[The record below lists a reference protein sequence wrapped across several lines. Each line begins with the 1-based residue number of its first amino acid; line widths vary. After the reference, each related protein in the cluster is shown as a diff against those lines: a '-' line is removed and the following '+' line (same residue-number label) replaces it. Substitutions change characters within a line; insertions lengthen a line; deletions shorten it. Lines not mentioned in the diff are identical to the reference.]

1 MVSRVFFLNKT
12 VAIWVKYAGA
22 RPLHASVL
30 APAHLPSQHC
40 CCDDQRAFSRHG
52 PVAANSPRQGTTV
65 FGHRLP
71 DGRVCAGKRWRHVA
85 AITGPRHGPNSWFNS
100 FPAKGTPSLAT
111 GFRMGASAPARGD
124 VTLLLSLARATGPT
138 AGSTAGSTGFPAKME
153 LSPPAPIS
161 RRSLPKKECPV
172 TLPRALVLVTCRG
185 GVNIRLQLRSSR
197 IAGPEGRGKRAKL
210 TRNNCLRDCHRL
222 LTLWGR

>member
-1 MVSRVFFLNKT
+1 MNKT
-12 VAIWVKYAGA
+12 VANIWVKYAGA

-30 APAHLPSQHC
+30 PRRTFLRNTAAVMIS
-40 CCDDQRAFSRHG
+40 AFSRHG

-71 DGRVCAGKRWRHVA
+71 DGRVCAGKRWRHVV

-153 LSPPAPIS
+153 LSPPAPFHGAPP
-161 RRSLPKKECPV
+161 PKEGVPV

-197 IAGPEGRGKRAKL
+197 IALGRRGA
-210 TRNNCLRDCHRL
+210 
-222 LTLWGR
+222 GSEPS

>member
-1 MVSRVFFLNKT
+1 MIS
-12 VAIWVKYAGA
+12 
-22 RPLHASVL
+22 
-30 APAHLPSQHC
+30 
-40 CCDDQRAFSRHG
+40 AFSRHG

-124 VTLLLSLARATGPT
+124 VTLLLSLAARATGPT

-161 RRSLPKKECPV
+161 RRSPPKEGV
-172 TLPRALVLVTCRG
+172 PRNLAPSPGPGDL
-185 GVNIRLQLRSSR
+185 SR
-197 IAGPEGRGKRAKL
+197 WSQ
-210 TRNNCLRDCHRL
+210 H
-222 LTLWGR
+222 